1 MNYILKN
8 KLKTKLIFK
17 EINQNN
23 LITAQKIPCPVNEW
37 QNNIYTFNE
46 KKLTTTLIKDRAVY
60 SLLNSYFNLK
70 PNTWIK
76 ENKIKRKWMNLKR
89 IFISKPDIKH
99 SSSKVNIIIYTFNKE
114 KLYILKKL
122 KNLNTMYISIWK
134 YKKLGLRKNF
144 KKSLKNWKF
153 INKYLENGIISRFII
168 NFKKHNI
175 IKFFFS
181 LLGKKKDLNLNQKYL
196 SEKKN
201 LFVLN
206 LIKKSIHHSLKNIL
220 LYKKYTSILYLNN
233 FKYNLN
239 LLIGVKNILSK
250 IYNKK
255 VELKIISMKYF
266 YLESGILTSAIVRKL
281 NYRKNRLLRVLKK
294 VIYSVKIP
302 KLHPFLYIPAWAS
315 AGSKIMKKNYNL
327 ESSSVDAPLNFYS
340 RTINSIPNIV
350 FNDLNYKHVIGIRL
364 EGKGRLTKRLTASR
378 SVFKYKYRGSLK
390 NIYSSYQELPAIM
403 LKGFAKS
410 NIQYV
415 NINSKNR
422 NGSFG
427 VKSWVSSY

>member
-8 KLKTKLIFK
+8 KLKTKPFFK
-17 EINQNN
+17 EINKNN
-23 LITAQKIPCPVNEW
+23 LITEQKIPCPVNEW
-37 QNNIYTFNE
+37 QNNIYYFNR
-46 KKLTTTLIKDRAVY
+46 KKLTTTLIKDQAVY

-70 PNTWIK
+70 PETWIK

-89 IFISKPDIKH
+89 IFISKPYIKH
-99 SSSKVNIIIYTFNKE
+99 SSNKVNIIIYTFNKE

-122 KNLNTMYISIWK
+122 KNLNTMFITVWK
-134 YKKLGLRKNF
+134 YKKLGLKKNF

-153 INKYLENGIISRFII
+153 INKYLENGIISRFVV
-168 NFKKHNI
+168 NLKKLNL
-175 IKFFFS
+175 IKFFFN
-181 LLGKKKDLNLNQKYL
+181 LLGKKKDSLNQRYL
-196 SEKKN
+196 MEKRN

-206 LIKKSIHHSLKNIL
+206 LIKKSIDHSLKNIL

-233 FKYNLN
+233 FKYNIN

-255 VELKIISMKYF
+255 VELKIINMKYF
-266 YLESGILTSAIVRKL
+266 YLESGILTNAIVRKL
-281 NYRKNRLLRVLKK
+281 NYRKNKLLRVLKK
-294 VIYSVKIP
+294 VVYSVKIP

-315 AGSKIMKKNYNL
+315 AGSNIMKKNHKL
-327 ESSSVDAPLNFYS
+327 ESDSKNTSINFYS

-350 FNDLNYKHVIGIRL
+350 FNNLNYKHVIGVRL
-364 EGKGRLTKRLTASR
+364 EGRGRLTKRLTASR

-390 NIYSSYQELPAIM
+390 NIYSSYQELPAVM